1 MDEEKDERRE
11 PGYEAKG
18 TRKNKKAKTKGYN
31 GLRGE
36 TEKNEMKK
44 ERLQDLSE
52 RYLSQGSPEDLA
64 GENQIREAG

>member
-1 MDEEKDERRE
+1 MKEENQDMKQRVQ
-11 PGYEAKG
+11 GK
-18 TRKNKKAKTKGYN
+18 KKKAKTKRYN